1 MTQDDDFLEVIEAEV
16 AADPHNVTLR
26 EDFVTLLLQ
35 HNVDRAAEEL
45 QAFEAHGGDPARVK
59 VLRARL
65 MAARMR
71 SGSPTPGAPRDAP
84 AAPASAESHE
94 DYEDYEESGEHP
106 GPIPAPTTSDATE
119 APAKQP
125 GLWDAERPA
134 VTLADVAGLADVKA
148 HLDST
153 FLAPLRN
160 PELAAAFGQTAGGS
174 LLMYGPPG
182 CGKTFIARAIAGD
195 LGASFIHVT
204 LADLLSK
211 WIGDSEKAIRSVFQD
226 ARAAAPCV
234 IFFDEFDALGGR
246 RTSGGGGSRSMRM
259 IVTQLLE
266 ELDGVTSQNEGVYFL
281 AATNRPWDIDP
292 ALRRPGRIDK
302 TVLVLPPDA
311 VARAAILQG
320 DLEGKPVD
328 NIDILAVAEA
338 TEGFSGADIAQ
349 VGKIALQQSMTASMA
364 AGAIIP
370 VTTQALLDAA
380 HGITPSTMS
389 WFDQVA
395 PVIEYGIDD
404 GTFEQLRAYRVKHG
418 MR

>member
-1 MTQDDDFLEVIEAEV
+1 MTQDEDFLEVIAAEV
-16 AADPHNVTLR
+16 AQDPQNAALR

-35 HNVDRAAEEL
+35 HDVDRAAQEVTT
-45 QAFEAHGGDPARVK
+45 FERLGGDPARVRL
-59 VLRARL
+59 LRARV
-65 MAARMR
+65 MAARLRGTATDTSIEPER
-71 SGSPTPGAPRDAP
+71 SA
-84 AAPASAESHE
+84 
-94 DYEDYEESGEHP
+94 
-106 GPIPAPTTSDATE
+106 IPAPSAAETATM
-119 APAKQP
+119 PIDQP
-125 GLWDAERPA
+125 SLWDAERPA
-134 VTLADVAGLADVKA
+134 VTLADVAGLADVKQ

-160 PELAAAFGQTAGGS
+160 PELAAAFGQKPGGS

-182 CGKTFIARAIAGD
+182 CGKTFIAKAIAGD

-211 WIGDSEKAIRSVFQD
+211 WLGDSEKAIQSVFHD

-246 RTSGGGGSRSMRM
+246 RTSGGGSQSMRT

-266 ELDGVTSQNEGVYFL
+266 ELDGVADENDGVYFL

-320 DLEGKPVD
+320 DLAGKPADGVD
-328 NIDILAVAEA
+328 VIAVAAA

-349 VGKIALQQSMTASMA
+349 VSRVALQQSLTASMQ
-364 AGAIIP
+364 AGAIVP

-380 HGITPSTMS
+380 AGLIPSTAS

-395 PVIEYGIDD
+395 PVLEYGVDD
-404 GTFEQLRAYRVKHG
+404 GTFAQLRAYRVQHG
-418 MR
+418 LR

>member
-71 SGSPTPGAPRDAP
+71 SGSPAAGAPRDAP
-84 AAPASAESHE
+84 TAPVSSESHE
-94 DYEDYEESGEHP
+94 DYEDSGEP
-106 GPIPAPTTSDATE
+106 PAPSAADAIVAT
-119 APAKQP
+119 AKQP

-134 VTLADVAGLADVKA
+134 VTLADVAGLAEVKQ

>member
-1 MTQDDDFLEVIEAEV
+1 MAEDDDFLEVIAAEV
-16 AADPHNVTLR
+16 EQDPDNPALR
-26 EDFVTLLLQ
+26 EDFITLLLERDP
-35 HNVDRAAEEL
+35 DRAAQEVAAL
-45 QAFEAHGGDPARVK
+45 EAHGGDPARVR
-59 VLRARL
+59 VLRARV
-65 MAARMR
+65 MAARLRGGAAAATPAR
-71 SGSPTPGAPRDAP
+71 SEPER
-84 AAPASAESHE
+84 
-94 DYEDYEESGEHP
+94 
-106 GPIPAPTTSDATE
+106 PTTPQPVPVVHE
-119 APAKQP
+119 QAPEQEVVPIRQP

-134 VTLADVAGLADVKA
+134 ITLADVAGLADVKQ

-160 PELAAAFGQTAGGS
+160 PELAAAFGQKPGGS

-182 CGKTFIARAIAGD
+182 CGKTFIAKAIAGD

-204 LADLLSK
+204 VADLLSK
-211 WIGDSEKAIRSVFQD
+211 WLGDSERAIQSVFQD
-226 ARAAAPCV
+226 ARAASPCV

-246 RTSGGGGSRSMRM
+246 RTSGGSQSMRS

-266 ELDGVTSQNEGVYFL
+266 ELDGVTSENDGVYFL

-320 DLEGKPVD
+320 ALEGKPAAADVD
-328 NIDILAVAEA
+328 VIAVAAA

-349 VGKIALQQSMTASMA
+349 VATVALQQSLSASMA
-364 AGAIIP
+364 AGAIVP
-370 VTTQALLDAA
+370 VTTAALLDAA
-380 HGITPSTMS
+380 AGLTPSTAS
-389 WFDQVA
+389 WFDQIT
-395 PVIEYGIDD
+395 PVLEYGVDD
-404 GTFEQLRAYRVKHG
+404 GTFAQLRAYRVQRG